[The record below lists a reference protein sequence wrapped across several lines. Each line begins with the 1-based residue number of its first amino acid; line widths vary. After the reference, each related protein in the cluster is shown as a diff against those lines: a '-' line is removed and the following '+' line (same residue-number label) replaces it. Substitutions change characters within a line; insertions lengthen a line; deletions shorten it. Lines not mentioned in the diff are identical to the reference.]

1 MDATLSISNYSE
13 FDKIHEG
20 PAVALFRGLRNNDRT
35 PVVIKVTRGEHPH
48 PRELARLRHEHAILR
63 MLDGPGVIK
72 AHALIRHGAGL
83 ALILEDTGGESLAL
97 RLRRGPLELRACL
110 DIALAL
116 ARILDGVHARGV
128 IHKDVNPNNVL
139 VGERPSDVRLIDF
152 GIATLLSHESPPAG
166 GHAFIEGTLSYI
178 APEQTGLLRRTVD
191 SRADLYSLGATIY
204 EMLTGAPPFDEQ
216 DPIDLV
222 HSHAARVPVPP
233 HERRRGIPDA
243 VSAIVMKL
251 LAKAAEDRYQQAAAL
266 AADLSRCV
274 AALDAGG
281 DIEAFELGRRDI
293 RDTLT
298 IPEKL
303 YGREAEVATL
313 LATFDRMSRGG
324 AEIVLLAGAAGVGK
338 SVLVQEVQ
346 RTLAFRGGQLVA
358 GKFDAL
364 RRDMPFSAFTQIF
377 RELVKGVLSEPPERF
392 AERRLALLAALG
404 EGGALLI
411 DLVPELERVIGPQPA
426 APPAGPVE
434 AQNRLGMLMQSFVR
448 ALSGPQRLL
457 VFFIDDLQWA
467 DAASLWLMRLLTTD
481 PAGSAVVLMGAYRDT
496 EVDDTHP
503 LRMTLSEIR
512 KQGVIVTELAIR
524 PLDEGSVVRLL
535 GDTLPRSDSGRL
547 QTLAGQL
554 GAKTGGNPF
563 FLSQLLHALH
573 RDGLFRVDRA
583 EGKWTWDDAEI
594 AAAPIADNV
603 ADLMAARLGQL
614 DLRAQQIVSIAA
626 CVGREFDLA
635 TLQAIAGE
643 PPGRVAAS
651 LWPALQEGFIV
662 PLDQDYLL
670 LPTSEDGEVP
680 SVASGFETTDGTAMD
695 GDTAINARYRFL
707 HDRVEQAAYALAPA
721 EIRGG
726 VHLRIGR
733 RLRRALG
740 EGARPEEL
748 FDAARQLNAGAEH
761 LQDAEERRAV
771 ARLNLQAGRAA
782 KGQGAYSEA
791 AAFLAAGFALVHDEG
806 WVDEDNLTFSLVR
819 DQAECEA
826 TAGRSAQADAL
837 IDLILAR
844 AGRAWQRADAYG
856 VRAIMYTSLGRFSEA
871 MDAGRAG
878 LALLGVDLPLTP
890 EEAEENA
897 TREAEQI
904 DRLLAD
910 GGAGALLASPE
921 LKDPEE
927 LAAARILPDLLVPAY
942 CIDIRFWKLVLATQT
957 LRGMTRGHCGPTAQS
972 YVSYGFYLAG
982 ALGRYAE
989 SRLFGE
995 VGLKLAEAHGDPA
1008 LLCKVT
1014 QSFATFAGYA
1024 HPLRRVVP
1032 HFARARQ
1039 LSLQSGE
1046 LVYGSFACVFVPV
1059 TLFRLGEPLDVVTAE
1074 ARRSNAILKRIQN
1087 PMSSAQLLAV
1097 QQAIA
1102 CMRGDTESPTSFSDG
1117 AFDEGAWVAGLDP
1130 VMMGFVRVLYF
1141 TYKTL
1146 TLFLHD
1152 RPEAALP
1159 LIESAE
1165 EGAGA
1170 VVGHHWPTDLP
1181 FYTGLVL
1188 AAVHPAASTEERPRL
1203 LERLARYRDKL
1214 SSLADA
1220 CPQNTA
1226 HRHALVAAEIA
1237 RLEGRP
1243 GEAMDAYEQ
1252 AIALAGKHGFPQDE
1266 AIANELYG
1274 LFFLGRGQSKNA
1286 RTYLTEAHYGYLRWG
1301 ATIKVAQLERKHRA
1315 LLSAPDLPPA
1325 PAVGMGSTT
1334 LSIRSTVGKLLDLTT
1349 AVRAAQALSG
1359 EIVLDQLIERL
1370 MRIILA
1376 NAGAERGFLILDRG
1390 GTWVVE
1396 ARFQVSP
1403 DLVESRLDTPLE
1415 ARADLAQSIVRYVAR
1430 TQEPLVLENAARDPR
1445 FAADPHVRSAA
1456 PQSVLAV
1463 ALIHQ
1468 GRCRGVLYLEHNRTA
1483 GAFAEERLE
1492 FLQML
1497 CAQAVISIENAMLYE
1512 RLQSVSA
1519 ELRELNQHL
1528 EQGIARRTEEL
1539 SAANERLEREL
1550 EERAQA
1556 ETARAALQE
1565 EVIQM
1570 QSARLEELSMPLIPI
1585 TEEILVLP
1593 LIGTMDTQRAE
1604 AMMQAVLHGAQ
1615 QHRTRTVIIDVTGM
1629 KRVDARAAGA
1639 LLQSA
1644 SALRL
1649 IGAEVVLTGMRPDFA
1664 RAIVDLDLDLA
1675 ALVTKGTLQS
1685 GIAYAMGRARRR
1697 G

>member
-1 MDATLSISNYSE
+1 MDATVFIPGYSGRE
-13 FDKIHEG
+13 LIHEG
-20 PAVALFRGLRNNDRT
+20 PAVALFRGLRDSDRA
-35 PVVIKVTRGEHPH
+35 PVVIKVTRGDRPR
-48 PRELARLRHEHAILR
+48 PRELARLRHEHTLLR
-63 MLDGPGVIK
+63 MLEGPGIIK
-72 AHALIRHGAGL
+72 AHALVGYGAGL

-128 IHKDVNPNNVL
+128 IHKDINPNNVL
-139 VGERPSDVRLIDF
+139 VGERPADVRLIDF
-152 GIATLLSHESPPAG
+152 GIATLLSHESPPAA
-166 GHAFIEGTLSYI
+166 GHAFIEGTLCYI

-191 SRADLYSLGATIY
+191 SRADLYALGATMY
-204 EMLTGAPPFDEQ
+204 EMLTGAPPFDEK

-222 HSHAARVPVPP
+222 HSHAARVPAPP
-233 HERRRGIPDA
+233 HERRSGIPEV

-274 AALDAGG
+274 TALDAGG
-281 DIEAFELGRRDI
+281 AVEAFELGRRDI

-303 YGREAEVATL
+303 YGREAEVAAL
-313 LATFDRMSRGG
+313 LSTFDRMSRGE

-346 RTLAFRGGQLVA
+346 RALALRGGQLVA

-364 RRDMPFSAFTQIF
+364 RRDMPFSAFIQIF
-377 RELVKGVLSEPPERF
+377 RELVKGVLSEPPDRF
-392 AERRLALLAALG
+392 AERRSALLAALG

-411 DLVPELERVIGPQPA
+411 DLVPELERVIGPQPP
-426 APPAGPVE
+426 APSAGPVE
-434 AQNRLGMLMQSFVR
+434 VQNRLGMLMQSFVR

-481 PAGSAVVLMGAYRDT
+481 PAGRAVVLLGAYRDT
-496 EVDDTHP
+496 EVDDAHP
-503 LRMTLSEIR
+503 LRLTLSEIR
-512 KQGVIVTELAIR
+512 KQGVTLTELAIR

-535 GDTLPRSDSGRL
+535 GDTLPRSDPARL
-547 QTLAGQL
+547 RTLAGQL
-554 GAKTGGNPF
+554 WAKTGGNPF
-563 FLSQLLHALH
+563 FLSQLLLALH
-573 RDGLFRVDRA
+573 RDGLFRADRA
-583 EGKWTWDDAEI
+583 EGRWTWDDAEI
-594 AAAPIADNV
+594 AAAQIADNV
-603 ADLMAARLGQL
+603 ADLMATRLGQL
-614 DLRAQQIVSIAA
+614 DPRAQRMLSIAA

-635 TLQAIAGE
+635 TLHAIADE
-643 PPGRVAAS
+643 PLGRVAAS
-651 LWPALQEGFIV
+651 LWPALREGFIV

-670 LPTSEDGEVP
+670 LPTSGDGEVP
-680 SVASGFETTDGTAMD
+680 GVAGGFDTAD

-721 EIRGG
+721 EVRAGL
-726 VHLRIGR
+726 HLRIGR
-733 RLRRALG
+733 RLHLALG

-748 FDAARQLNAGAEH
+748 FEAARQLNAGAAH
-761 LQDAEERRAV
+761 LQDGAERRAV
-771 ARLNLQAGRAA
+771 ARLDLQAGRAA

-791 AAFLAAGFALVHDEG
+791 AAFLAAGFVMIHDEG
-806 WVDEDNLTFSLVR
+806 WAGEDDLTFALVR

-826 TAGRSAQADAL
+826 MAGRSAQADAL
-837 IDLILAR
+837 IDLILGR

-856 VRAIMYTSLGRFSEA
+856 VRVIMYASLGRFSEA

-878 LALLGVDLPLTP
+878 LALLGVDLPPTP
-890 EEAEENA
+890 EEAEEAA
-897 TREAEQI
+897 TREAQRIEH
-904 DRLLAD
+904 LLAE
-910 GGAGALLASPE
+910 GGARALLASPE
-921 LKDPEE
+921 LTDPEE

-942 CIDIRFWKLVLATQT
+942 CTDIRFWKLVLATQT
-957 LRGMTRGHCGPTAQS
+957 LRGMTRGHCGATAQS

-989 SRLFGE
+989 SRVFGE
-995 VGLKLAEAHGDPA
+995 VGLRLAEAHGDPA

-1024 HPLRRVVP
+1024 HPLRQVLP
-1032 HFARARQ
+1032 HFARARE

-1059 TLFRLGEPLDVVTAE
+1059 TLFRMGEPLDVVTAE
-1074 ARRSNAILKRIQN
+1074 VRRSGAILKRIQN

-1102 CMRGDTESPTSFSDG
+1102 CMRGDTESPASFSDE
-1117 AFDEGAWVAGLDP
+1117 AFDEAAWVAGLDP
-1130 VMMGFVRVLYF
+1130 VAMGFVRGLYF

-1146 TLFLHD
+1146 TLYLHD
-1152 RPEAALP
+1152 RPSAALP
-1159 LIESAE
+1159 LIERAE
-1165 EGAGA
+1165 EAAAA

-1181 FYTGLVL
+1181 FHASLVL
-1188 AAVHPAASTEERPRL
+1188 AAVHPGASPEERPRL
-1203 LERLARYRDKL
+1203 LERLVRYRDKL
-1214 SSLADA
+1214 SSLAEA
-1220 CPQNTA
+1220 CPENTA

-1243 GEAMDAYEQ
+1243 SEAIDAYEQ
-1252 AIALAGKHGFPQDE
+1252 AIALAGKHGFAQDE

-1286 RTYLTEAHYGYLRWG
+1286 RTYLIEAHDGYLRWG
-1301 ATIKVAQLERKHRA
+1301 ASVKVAQLERRHRA
-1315 LLSAPDLPPA
+1315 LLSAQALPPA
-1325 PAVGMGSTT
+1325 PAVEVVSTT
-1334 LSIRSTVGKLLDLTT
+1334 LTNRSTVGKLLDLTT
-1349 AVRAAQALSG
+1349 AVRAAQALSS

-1376 NAGAERGFLILDRG
+1376 NAGAERGFLILERG

-1415 ARADLAQSIVRYVAR
+1415 ARADLAQSVVRYVAR
-1430 TQEPLVLENAARDPR
+1430 TQEPLVLESATRDPR
-1445 FAADPHVRSAA
+1445 FAADAHVRSAA

-1463 ALIHQ
+1463 ALTHQ

-1497 CAQAVISIENAMLYE
+1497 CAQAVISIENAMLYD

-1528 EQGIARRTEEL
+1528 EQGIALRTEEL
-1539 SAANERLEREL
+1539 SAANERLSREL

-1556 ETARAALQE
+1556 ESARAALQE
-1565 EVIQM
+1565 EIIQM
-1570 QSARLEELSMPLIPI
+1570 QGARLEELSMPLIPI

-1593 LIGTMDTQRAE
+1593 LIGTMDAPRAE
-1604 AMMQAVLHGAQ
+1604 AMMQAVLHGSQ
-1615 QHRTRTVIIDVTGM
+1615 QHRARTVIIDVTGM

-1649 IGAEVVLTGMRPDFA
+1649 VGAEVVLTGMRPDFA
-1664 RAIVDLDLDLA
+1664 RAIVELDLDLA
-1675 ALVTKGTLQS
+1675 RLVTKGTLQS

-1697 G
+1697 I

>member
-1 MDATLSISNYSE
+1 MDATLFIAGYSG
-13 FDKIHEG
+13 FDRIHEG
-20 PAVALFRGLRNNDRT
+20 PVVALFRALRDNDRA
-35 PVVIKVTRGEHPH
+35 PVVIKVTRGERPH

-63 MLDGPGVIK
+63 LLEGPGVIK
-72 AHALIRHGAGL
+72 PHALVRHGAGL

-110 DIALAL
+110 DLTLAL

-128 IHKDVNPNNVL
+128 IHRDINPNNVL

-152 GIATLLSHESPPAG
+152 GIATLLSHESPPTG
-166 GHAFIEGTLSYI
+166 GHAYIEGTLAYI

-222 HSHAARVPVPP
+222 HSHAARVPAPP
-233 HERRRGIPDA
+233 HERRRGIPDV

-274 AALDAGG
+274 AALESGG
-281 DIEAFELGRRDI
+281 DVEAFELGRRDI

-303 YGREAEVATL
+303 YGREAEVAAL
-313 LATFDRMSRGG
+313 LSTFDRMSHGG
-324 AEIVLLAGAAGVGK
+324 AELVLLAGAAGVGK

-346 RTLAFRGGQLVA
+346 RLLALRGGRLVA

-377 RELVKGVLSEPPERF
+377 RELVKGVLSEPPDRF
-392 AERRLALLAALG
+392 AERRIALLAALG

-411 DLVPELERVIGPQPA
+411 DLVPELERVIGPQPP

-448 ALSGPQRLL
+448 ALSGPQLL

-481 PAGSAVVLMGAYRDT
+481 PAGNAIVLLGSYRDT

-512 KQGVIVTELAIR
+512 KQGVIPTELVIR
-524 PLDEGSVVRLL
+524 PLDEDSVVRLL
-535 GDTLPRSDSGRL
+535 GDTLPRSDPERL
-547 QTLAGQL
+547 RTLAGQL
-554 GAKTGGNPF
+554 RAKTGGNPF
-563 FLSQLLHALH
+563 FLSQLLLALH
-573 RDGLFRVDRA
+573 RDGLFRADRA
-583 EGKWTWDDAEI
+583 EGKWTWDDAAI
-594 AAAPIADNV
+594 ATAQIADNV
-603 ADLMAARLGQL
+603 ADLMATRLGQL
-614 DLRAQQIVSIAA
+614 DVRAQRILAIAA

-635 TLQAIAGE
+635 TLHAIADE

-651 LWPALQEGFIV
+651 LWPALQAGFIV

-670 LPTSEDGEVP
+670 LPTPGDGEAP
-680 SVASGFETTDGTAMD
+680 SVVSSLEAPDGAVAD
-695 GDTAINARYRFL
+695 GDIAINARYRFL
-707 HDRVEQAAYALAPA
+707 HDRVEQAAYVLAPA
-721 EIRGG
+721 EVRAGI
-726 VHLRIGR
+726 HLRIGR

-740 EGARPEEL
+740 EAARPEEL
-748 FDAARQLNAGAEH
+748 FDAARHLNAGATH
-761 LQDAEERRAV
+761 LQSAAERRAV
-771 ARLNLQAGRAA
+771 ARLDLQAGRAA

-791 AAFLAAGFALVHDEG
+791 AAFLAAGVALVRDEG
-806 WVDEDNLTFSLVR
+806 WVDEDDLTFALLR

-826 TAGRSAQADAL
+826 MAGRGAQADAL
-837 IDLILAR
+837 IDLVLAQ
-844 AGRAWQRADAYG
+844 AGRAWQRADVYG
-856 VRAIMYTSLGRFSEA
+856 LRAIMYTSLGRFSEA

-878 LALLGVDLPLTP
+878 LALLGVDLPRTP
-890 EEAEENA
+890 EEADETA
-897 TREAEQI
+897 TREAERI
-904 DRLLAD
+904 DQLLAD

-921 LKDPEE
+921 LTDPEE
-927 LAAARILPDLLVPAY
+927 LAVARILPDLLVPAY
-942 CIDIRFWKLVLATQT
+942 CTDIRFWKLVLATQT

-989 SRLFGE
+989 SRVFGE
-995 VGLKLAEAHGDPA
+995 VGLGLAEAHGDPA

-1024 HPLRRVVP
+1024 HPLRRVLP

-1059 TLFRLGEPLDVVTAE
+1059 TLFRLGEPLDAVTAE
-1074 ARRSNAILKRIQN
+1074 ARRSGAILKRIQN
-1087 PMSSAQLLAV
+1087 PLSSAQLLAI

-1117 AFDEGAWVAGLDP
+1117 AFDEAAWVSGLDP

-1141 TYKTL
+1141 TYKIL

-1181 FYTGLVL
+1181 FHASLVL
-1188 AAVHPAASTEERPRL
+1188 AAVYPETTPEERPRL

-1220 CPQNTA
+1220 CPENTA

-1252 AIALAGKHGFPQDE
+1252 AIALAGKHGFAQDE

-1301 ATIKVAQLERKHRA
+1301 ASVKVAQLERKHRA
-1315 LLSAPDLPPA
+1315 LISAPDLRPA
-1325 PAVGMGSTT
+1325 PAVEEVSTSLT
-1334 LSIRSTVGKLLDLTT
+1334 SRSTVGKLLDLAT
-1349 AVRAAQALSG
+1349 AVRAAQALSS
-1359 EIVLDQLIERL
+1359 EIVLDQLIQRL

-1390 GTWVVE
+1390 GAWVVE

-1403 DLVESRLDTPLE
+1403 DIVESRLDTPLE

-1430 TQEPLVLENAARDPR
+1430 TQEPLVLESAARDPR
-1445 FAADPHVRSAA
+1445 FAADAHVRSAA

-1483 GAFAEERLE
+1483 GAFVEERLE

-1497 CAQAVISIENAMLYE
+1497 CAQAVISIENAMLYN

-1528 EQGIARRTEEL
+1528 ELGIARRTEEL

-1565 EVIQM
+1565 EMIQM

-1585 TEEILVLP
+1585 TGEILVLP
-1593 LIGTMDTQRAE
+1593 LIGTVDARRAD
-1604 AMMQAVLHGAQ
+1604 AMMHAVLHGTQ
-1615 QHRTRTVIIDVTGM
+1615 QHGARTVIIDVTGM
-1629 KRVDARAAGA
+1629 KRVDARTASA

-1685 GIAYAMGRARRR
+1685 GISYAMGRARRR
-1697 G
+1697 S

>member
-1 MDATLSISNYSE
+1 MDATLFIPNYSGL
-13 FDKIHEG
+13 DKIHEG
-20 PAVALFRGLRNNDRT
+20 PGVALYRGLRENDRT
-35 PVVIKVTRGEHPH
+35 PVVLKVTRGEHPH
-48 PRELARLRHEHAILR
+48 PRELARLRHEHALLR
-63 MLDGPGVIK
+63 MLEGPGILK
-72 AHALIRHGAGL
+72 AHALLRHGAGL
-83 ALILEDTGGESLAL
+83 ALVLEDTGGESLTL
-97 RLRRGPLELRACL
+97 RLRRGPLDLRACL

-139 VGERPSDVRLIDF
+139 VGERPADVRLIDF
-152 GIATLLSHESPPAG
+152 GIATLLAHESAPAG
-166 GHAFIEGTLSYI
+166 GHAFLEGTLAYI

-204 EMLTGAPPFDEQ
+204 EMLTGALPFDEQ

-222 HSHAARVPVPP
+222 HSHAARMPVPP
-233 HERRRGIPDA
+233 HERRHGIPDV

-266 AADLSRCV
+266 AADLARCV
-274 AALDAGG
+274 EALDKGA
-281 DIEAFELGRRDI
+281 IEPFELGRRDL

-303 YGREAEVATL
+303 YGREADVAAL
-313 LATFDRMSRGG
+313 LSTFDRMSRGG

-346 RTLAFRGGQLVA
+346 RALALRGGNLVA

-364 RRDMPFSAFTQIF
+364 RRDMPFSAFIQIF
-377 RELVKGVLSEPPERF
+377 REIVKGVLSEPPDRF
-392 AERRLALLAALG
+392 EERRSALLAALG
-404 EGGALLI
+404 QGGALLI
-411 DLVPELERVIGPQPA
+411 DLVPELERVIGPQPP

-448 ALSGPQRLL
+448 ALSSPQRLL

-481 PAGSAVVLMGAYRDT
+481 PAGSAVMLLGAYRDT
-496 EVDDTHP
+496 EVDETHP
-503 LRMTLSEIR
+503 LRMTLREIR
-512 KQGVIVTELAIR
+512 KQGVIPTELAIR
-524 PLDEGSVVRLL
+524 PLDEESLVRLL
-535 GDTLPRSDSGRL
+535 GDTFPRSDPARL
-547 QTLAGQL
+547 RTLAGQL

-563 FLSQLLHALH
+563 FLSQLLLALH

-583 EGKWTWDDAEI
+583 EGKWSWDDAEI

-614 DLRAQQIVSIAA
+614 DLRAQQMVSLAA
-626 CVGREFDLA
+626 CIGREFDLS
-635 TLQAIAGE
+635 TLHAIAGE

-651 LWPALQEGFIV
+651 LWPALREGYLV

-670 LPTSEDGEVP
+670 LPTSDDVEVP
-680 SVASGFETTDGTAMD
+680 SVASGFPPPDGMGIGGETP
-695 GDTAINARYRFL
+695 INARYRFL

-721 EIRGG
+721 EVRAK

-733 RLRRALG
+733 RLHHALG

-748 FDAARQLNAGAEH
+748 FEAARQFNAGATH
-761 LQDAEERRAV
+761 IKDAEEKRTV
-771 ARLNLQAGRAA
+771 ARLDLQAGRAA
-782 KGQGAYSEA
+782 RGQGAYSEA
-791 AAFLAAGFALVHDEG
+791 AAFLAAGVALVHDEG
-806 WVDEDNLTFSLVR
+806 WIDEDDLTFSLLR

-826 TAGRSAQADAL
+826 MAGRTAQADVL
-837 IDLILAR
+837 IDRILAR
-844 AGRAWQRADAYG
+844 AVRAWQRADAYG
-856 VRAIMYTSLGRFSEA
+856 VRVIMYTSLGRFSEA
-871 MDAGRAG
+871 MDAGRAA
-878 LALLGVDLPLTP
+878 LALLGVDLPPTP
-890 EEAEENA
+890 EEAEEMA
-897 TREAEQI
+897 TREVERI
-904 DRLLAD
+904 DHLLAE
-910 GGAGALLASPE
+910 GGAAALLASPE
-921 LKDPEE
+921 LTDPEE

-957 LRGMTRGHCGPTAQS
+957 SRGMTRGHCGSTAQS

-989 SRLFGE
+989 SRVFGE
-995 VGLKLAEAHGDPA
+995 VGLGLAETHGDPA

-1059 TLFRLGEPLDVVTAE
+1059 TLFRLGDPLDVVTAE
-1074 ARRSNAILKRIQN
+1074 ARRSAAILKRIQN
-1087 PMSSAQLLAV
+1087 PMSSAQLVAI
-1097 QQAIA
+1097 QQTIA
-1102 CMRGDTESPTSFSDG
+1102 CLRGDTESPTSFNDG
-1117 AFDEGAWVAGLDP
+1117 TFDEAAWVAGLDP
-1130 VMMGFVRVLYF
+1130 VLMGFVRVLYF

-1159 LIESAE
+1159 LLESAE
-1165 EGAGA
+1165 EAAGA

-1181 FYTGLVL
+1181 FHASLVL
-1188 AAVHPAASTEERPRL
+1188 AAVYPDAKPEEKPRL
-1203 LERLARYRDKL
+1203 LDRLVRYRDKL
-1214 SSLADA
+1214 ASLAGA
-1220 CPQNTA
+1220 CPENTA

-1243 GEAMDAYEQ
+1243 SEAIDAYEQ
-1252 AIALAGKHGFPQDE
+1252 ALALAGKHGFSQDE
-1266 AIANELYG
+1266 AITNELYG

-1315 LLSAPDLPPA
+1315 LLSTPDVPSTPT
-1325 PAVGMGSTT
+1325 VGPGTTT

-1359 EIVLDQLIERL
+1359 EIVLDQLIQRL

-1376 NAGAERGFLILDRG
+1376 NAGAERGFLILDRNG
-1390 GTWVVE
+1390 AWVVE

-1430 TQEPLVLENAARDPR
+1430 TQEPLVLESATRDPR
-1445 FAADPHVRSAA
+1445 FAADAHVRSAA

-1463 ALIHQ
+1463 ALTHQ

-1497 CAQAVISIENAMLYE
+1497 CAQAVISIENAMLYD
-1512 RLQSVSA
+1512 RLQSMGA

-1539 SAANERLEREL
+1539 SAAKERLEQEL

-1565 EVIQM
+1565 EIIQM
-1570 QSARLEELSMPLIPI
+1570 QSARLDELSMPLIPI

-1593 LIGTMDTQRAE
+1593 LIGTMDAPRAE
-1604 AMMQAVLHGAQ
+1604 AMMEAVLHGAQ
-1615 QHRTRTVIIDVTGM
+1615 AHRTRTVIIDVTGM

-1664 RAIVDLDLDLA
+1664 RAIVDLDLDLTA
-1675 ALVTKGTLQS
+1675 IVTKGTLQS

-1697 G
+1697 N

>member
-1 MDATLSISNYSE
+1 MDATLFIPNYSG

-20 PAVALFRGLRNNDRT
+20 PGMALFRGIRDNDGA
-35 PVVIKVTRGEHPH
+35 PVVLKVTRGERPH
-48 PRELARLRHEHAILR
+48 PRELARLRHEHTILR
-63 MLDGPGVIK
+63 MLEGPGILK
-72 AHALIRHGAGL
+72 THALLRYGAGL
-83 ALILEDTGGESLAL
+83 ALVLEDTGSASLAL

-139 VGERPSDVRLIDF
+139 VGEGPSDVRLIDF
-152 GIATLLSHESPPAG
+152 GIATLLSHESAPAG
-166 GHAFIEGTLSYI
+166 GHAFLEGTLAYI

-222 HSHAARVPVPP
+222 HSHTARMPTPP
-233 HERRRGIPDA
+233 HERRRGIPE
-243 VSAIVMKL
+243 VLSAIVMKL

-266 AADLSRCV
+266 AGDLSRCV

-281 DIEAFELGRRDI
+281 AIEPFELGRRDI

-303 YGREAEVATL
+303 YGREAEVAAL
-313 LATFDRMSRGG
+313 LSTFDKMSHGG
-324 AEIVLLAGAAGVGK
+324 AELVLLAGAAGAGK

-346 RTLAFRGGQLVA
+346 RILALRGGQLVA

-364 RRDMPFSAFTQIF
+364 RRDMPFSAFTQLF
-377 RELVKGVLSEPPERF
+377 RELVKGVLREPPDRF
-392 AERRLALLAALG
+392 AERRSALLAALG
-404 EGGALLI
+404 EGGSLLI
-411 DLVPELERVIGPQPA
+411 DLVPELERVIGPQPP

-448 ALSGPQRLL
+448 ALSSPQRLL

-481 PAGSAVVLMGAYRDT
+481 PAGSAVVLLGAYRDT

-503 LRMTLSEIR
+503 LRMTLREIR
-512 KQGVIVTELAIR
+512 KQGVTPTELAIR
-524 PLDEGSVVRLL
+524 PLDEESVVRLL
-535 GDTLPRSDSGRL
+535 GDTLPRSDPERL
-547 QTLAGQL
+547 RTLAGQL
-554 GAKTGGNPF
+554 RAKTGGNPF
-563 FLSQLLHALH
+563 FLSQLLLTLH
-573 RDGLFRVDRA
+573 RDGLFRADRA
-583 EGKWTWDDAEI
+583 EGRWTWDDAAI

-614 DLRAQQIVSIAA
+614 DLRAQRILSIAA

-635 TLQAIAGE
+635 TLHAIADE

-651 LWPALQEGFIV
+651 LWPALREGFIV

-680 SVASGFETTDGTAMD
+680 SVAFGFDTADGAVAD

-721 EIRGG
+721 EVRAG

-748 FDAARQLNAGAEH
+748 FDAARQLNAGAAH
-761 LQDAEERRAV
+761 LQDGEERRAV
-771 ARLNLQAGRAA
+771 ARLDLQAGRAA

-791 AAFLAAGFALVHDEG
+791 AAFLAAGVALIHDEG
-806 WVDEDNLTFSLVR
+806 WIDEDDLTFSLVR

-826 TAGRSAQADAL
+826 MAGRTAQADTL
-837 IDLILAR
+837 IDLILGQ
-844 AGRAWQRADAYG
+844 AGRAWQRADVYG
-856 VRAIMYTSLGRFSEA
+856 LRAIMYTSLGRFSEA

-878 LALLGVDLPLTP
+878 LALLGVDLPRTP
-890 EEAEENA
+890 EEAEEIA
-897 TREAEQI
+897 TREAERI
-904 DRLLAD
+904 DHLLAD
-910 GGAGALLASPE
+910 GGARALLASPE
-921 LKDPEE
+921 LTDPEE

-989 SRLFGE
+989 SRVFGE
-995 VGLKLAEAHGDPA
+995 VGLRLAEAHGDPA

-1059 TLFRLGEPLDVVTAE
+1059 TLFRQGEPLDVVTAE
-1074 ARRSNAILKRIQN
+1074 AHRSSAILKRIQN

-1097 QQAIA
+1097 EQAIA

-1117 AFDEGAWVAGLDP
+1117 TFDEGAWIAGLDP

-1181 FYTGLVL
+1181 FYASLVL
-1188 AAVHPAASTEERPRL
+1188 AAVHPDTKSEDRPRL
-1203 LERLARYRDKL
+1203 LDRLARYRDKL

-1220 CPQNTA
+1220 CPENTA

-1243 GEAMDAYEQ
+1243 SEAMDAYEQ
-1252 AIALAGKHGFPQDE
+1252 AIALAGEHGFPQDE

-1301 ATIKVAQLERKHRA
+1301 ASVKVAQLERKYRA
-1315 LLSAPDLPPA
+1315 LLHAPDRTPA
-1325 PAVGMGSTT
+1325 PAVEIGST
-1334 LSIRSTVGKLLDLTT
+1334 SITARSTVGKLLDLTT
-1349 AVRAAQALSG
+1349 AVRAAQALSS
-1359 EIVLDQLIERL
+1359 EIVLAQLIERL

-1430 TQEPLVLENAARDPR
+1430 TQEPLVLESATRDPR
-1445 FAADPHVRSAA
+1445 FAADAHVRSAA

-1463 ALIHQ
+1463 ALTHQ

-1539 SAANERLEREL
+1539 SAAKERLEREL

-1565 EVIQM
+1565 EMIQM
-1570 QSARLEELSMPLIPI
+1570 QSARLEELSTPLIPI

-1604 AMMQAVLHGAQ
+1604 AMMNAVLHGTQ
-1615 QHRTRTVIIDVTGM
+1615 QHGARTVIIDVTGM

-1697 G
+1697 S